1 MTQSNSNHTDNLSQ
15 QALTTWLVTKVK
27 TIAKIESTEV
37 DINEQFIN
45 YGLNSVDAV
54 NLSGELEDY
63 VGYEIPASI
72 MYEFSTIN
80 ELAQHLS
87 AEGNSSI
94 STQGKI

>member
-1 MTQSNSNHTDNLSQ
+1 MTQAQKNHVDNLSQ
-15 QALTTWLVTKVK
+15 QALTTWLVAQVK
-27 TIAKIESTEV
+27 TIAKVEADVI

-63 VGYEIPASI
+63 LGYEIPASI

-80 ELAQHLS
+80 ELVQHLS
-87 AEGNSSI
+87 SEFNS
-94 STQGKI
+94 TLTAQGED

>member
-1 MTQSNSNHTDNLSQ
+1 MTQTQSNHVDNLSQ
-15 QALTTWLVTKVK
+15 QALTTWLVDQVK
-27 TIAKIESTEV
+27 TIAKVEADVI

-63 VGYEIPASI
+63 LGYEIPASI

-80 ELAQHLS
+80 ELVQHLS
-87 AEGNSSI
+87 SEFNS
-94 STQGKI
+94 TLTAQGED

>member
-1 MTQSNSNHTDNLSQ
+1 MTQAQSNHVDNLSQ
-15 QALTTWLVTKVK
+15 QALTTWLVDQVK
-27 TIAKIESTEV
+27 TIAKVEADVI

-63 VGYEIPASI
+63 LGYEIPASI

-80 ELAQHLS
+80 ELVQHLS
-87 AEGNSSI
+87 SEFNSTLT
-94 STQGKI
+94 TQGED

>member
-80 ELAQHLS
+80 ELAQQLS

>member
-1 MTQSNSNHTDNLSQ
+1 MTQLNSNHVAQLSQ
-15 QALTTWLVTKVK
+15 QQLTTWLVNKVIA
-27 TIAKIESTEV
+27 IAKIEAHEI

-54 NLSGELEDY
+54 TLSGELEDFI
-63 VGYEIPASI
+63 GYEIPASI

-87 AEGNSSI
+87 RDIDSPFAIEGE
-94 STQGKI
+94 K